1 MTVIRPARPGNGDP
15 VRRFLDGLSPTSRR
29 QRFFSELPQ
38 VTDALIQILVGDN
51 ALLAWDGDMVIGHG
65 MAAPVPQNGDRAVDG
80 GMAASVD
87 NAVDLGVVVAEAYRR
102 QGIGGRL
109 VRELTIDA
117 KHIRCDVLCGNYFVL
132 RWLRRLMPEMRVE
145 RAGDTVTVHGSPP
158 RPLTYKD
165 YVITQWPDPVD
176 RG

>member
-1 MTVIRPARPGNGDP
+1 MTVIRPARPGDCDP
-15 VRRFLDGLSPTSRR
+15 VRRFLDGLSPTSRH
-29 QRFFSELPQ
+29 QRFFSELPK

-51 ALLAWDGDMVIGHG
+51 ALLAWDGDVVIGHG
-65 MAAPVPQNGDRAVDG
+65 MAAPVTQDGDG

-87 NAVDLGVVVAEAYRR
+87 NAVDVGVVVAEAYRR
-102 QGIGGRL
+102 QGVGGRL

-145 RAGDTVTVHGSPP
+145 RAGDTITVHGSRP

-165 YVITQWPDPVD
+165 YVITQWPAPVD